1 MTLPNFTESL
11 KKYATLAVET
21 GVQVKPG
28 DTVYLQISTEL
39 RDFAALI
46 VEAAYQRG
54 AAEVQ
59 LWWQDDAITRLNMQ
73 HEAEERLFTQSPDV
87 EARFNYWLDRN
98 AKRITV
104 TSGDPDNLAGID
116 AKRIAGF
123 QNGFQKAYGNLI
135 NAISNNQ
142 ISWTIL
148 GAATPAWAHK
158 VFPDVD
164 VDTAVDQLWAAI
176 FKTTRIDQPDP
187 AAAWKQHDEMLS
199 TKSAW
204 LNQMQ
209 FDALHYQA
217 PGTDLTVGLPQN
229 HVWEGAGSFN
239 PQGEEFMANMPTEE
253 VFTAPDNRRIDGTVA
268 STKPLSYAGTIL
280 EGMHFTFKDGQV
292 IKAHAEQGDETL
304 QHLLAIPGARSLGEV
319 SLVPDPSPI
328 SQSGIIFYNTLFD
341 ENASDHMALGTAY
354 PFSIE
359 GGIDMSVD
367 ELKAHGLNVA
377 DTHVD
382 FMMGSAEMNID
393 GITRDGKQIPIFRN
407 GDWA

>member
-1 MTLPNFTESL
+1 MTLPNFTENL
-11 KKYATLAVET
+11 KKYATLAVDT
-21 GVQVKPG
+21 GVKVKPG

-59 LWWQDDAITRLNMQ
+59 LWWQDDAITRLHMQ
-73 HEAEERLFTQSPDV
+73 HEAEDRLFNQSPDV
-87 EARFNYWLDRN
+87 EARFNYWLAHH

-116 AKRIAGF
+116 PKRIAGF
-123 QNGFQKAYGNLI
+123 QQGFQKAYGNLI
-135 NAISNNQ
+135 QAISNNQ

-148 GAATPAWAHK
+148 GAATPAWAQK

-187 AAAWKQHDEMLS
+187 AAAWKQHDQTLA
-199 TKSAW
+199 TKAAW
-204 LNQMQ
+204 LNEMQ

-217 PGTDLTVGLPQN
+217 PGTDLTVGLPEN
-229 HVWEGAGSFN
+229 HIWEGAGSFN

-280 EGMHFTFKDGQV
+280 EGMHFTFKAGQV
-292 IKAHAEQGDETL
+292 VEAHADLGNDTL

-354 PFSIE
+354 PFSIQD
-359 GGIDMSVD
+359 GVSMSAD

-382 FMMGSAEMNID
+382 FMMGSAKMNID
-393 GITRDGKQIPIFRN
+393 GITKDGQQVPIFRN

>member
-1 MTLPNFTESL
+1 
-11 KKYATLAVET
+11 
-21 GVQVKPG
+21 
-28 DTVYLQISTEL
+28 
-39 RDFAALI
+39 
-46 VEAAYQRG
+46 
-54 AAEVQ
+54 
-59 LWWQDDAITRLNMQ
+59 MQ
-73 HEAEERLFTQSPDV
+73 HEAEDRLFTQSPDV
-87 EARFNYWLDRN
+87 EARFNYWLDRH

-158 VFPDVD
+158 VFPDVAID
-164 VDTAVDQLWAAI
+164 VAVDQLWAAI

-187 AAAWKQHDEMLS
+187 ATAWKQHDEMLS

-204 LNQMQ
+204 LNEMQ

-217 PGTDLTVGLPQN
+217 PGTDLTVGLPKN

-253 VFTAPDNRRIDGTVA
+253 VFTAPDIRRIDGTVA

-292 IKAHAEQGDETL
+292 IKASAEQGDETL

-359 GGIDMSVD
+359 GGIDMSAD

-393 GITRDGKQIPIFRN
+393 GITKDGKQIPIFRN